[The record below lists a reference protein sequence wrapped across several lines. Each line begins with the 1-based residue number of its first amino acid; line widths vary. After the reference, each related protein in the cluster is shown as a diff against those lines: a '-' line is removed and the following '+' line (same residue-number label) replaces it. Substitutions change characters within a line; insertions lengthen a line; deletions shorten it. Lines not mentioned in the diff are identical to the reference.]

1 MKGKHLLVLLACCFG
16 TKFFGQY
23 YNDAQLWFNLYL
35 EKRLTKHLDIH
46 LNQQDRWDQNIS
58 HYRLGYADVGLTW
71 RFNKNVKILADYVF
85 TQKAKKEGN
94 FSTRHQ
100 FYVAFSAKKDIRRW
114 RFIYRNM
121 LQLQY
126 NDPMRDRYGFFP
138 YYKDRNKFTIKYEL
152 SKRFDLYVAS
162 ELYVPLNLPS
172 RTFYPDRVRYFA
184 GVFINI
190 VKHQQLEL
198 YYMIQDQ
205 LQNDTWFKQKNRY
218 SNSPLNHYYVI
229 GIGYAIQY

>member
-1 MKGKHLLVLLACCFG
+1 MKRCVLFLTISLSAAGFA
-16 TKFFGQY
+16 QQS

-58 HYRLGYADVGLTW
+58 HYRLGYADVGFTW
-71 RFNKNVKILADYVF
+71 RFTKDVKILADYVF
-85 TQKAKKEGN
+85 TQKARNIGS

-100 FYVAFSAKKDIRRW
+100 FYVALSLKKDIRRW

-121 LQLQY
+121 VQLQY

-138 YYKDRNKFTIKYEL
+138 YYKDRNKFTIKYEVN
-152 SKRFDLYVAS
+152 KRIDLYVAS
-162 ELYVPLNLPS
+162 EIYFPLNLPNN
-172 RTFYPDRVRYFA
+172 TFHPDRVRYFA
-184 GVFINI
+184 GMFINI
-190 VKHQQLEL
+190 TKHHQLEL

-205 LQNDTWFKQKNRY
+205 LHNDIWFKQKNRY
-218 SNSPLNHYYVI
+218 PNTLLNRYFVI